1 MALRNSKG
9 LLVRWSAL
17 APVGLIAVFLIGAAR
32 AADQQ
37 VAQAGAARA
46 RADAVLSIPGRVT
59 MLAAD
64 GNRAAVTT
72 KVKRACA
79 RRIVVWSA
87 PGRRSASIK
96 PGILGCSWDGI
107 TQLAVGDGRVGW
119 IEEGG
124 GNNLEMTV
132 MNARLGGGAAK
143 QIEYETNGDRAGGDP
158 TGDWV
163 GQIFGGGS
171 VLAYN
176 SWSQTCDRPADEQCG
191 ESDPHLHLAG
201 EKLVRIA
208 AGHRLVVV
216 RGPAAYPLTAVG
228 GGRMAI
234 NAAGTVTIR
243 AASGAQVATVD
254 AGGSV
259 RAVALS
265 KTRLAIERTSTLD
278 LYDPATG
285 AAVKSVSL
293 GSAAALRLADI
304 SSRLAL
310 LRGAHRLVVIRL
322 SDGKLISFPLRTGAA
337 ATLVGARLTEAGL
350 FYAYNTRSALPGRIV
365 FESLGKLLARF

>member
-1 MALRNSKG
+1 
-9 LLVRWSAL
+9 
-17 APVGLIAVFLIGAAR
+17 
-32 AADQQ
+32 
-37 VAQAGAARA
+37 
-46 RADAVLSIPGRVT
+46 

-64 GNRAAVTT
+64 GNRVAVTT
-72 KVKRACA
+72 KVKRACS
-79 RRIVVWSA
+79 RRVVVWSA
-87 PGRRSASIK
+87 PGRRSASVK

-132 MNARLGGGAAK
+132 MTAGLGGGAAK

-158 TGDWV
+158 AGDWV

-191 ESDPHLHLAG
+191 DNDPHLHLTG

-208 AGHRLVVV
+208 AGRRLVVA
-216 RGPAAYPLTAVG
+216 RGSAAYPLTAVG

-243 AASGAQVATVD
+243 AASGAQIATVPD
-254 AGGSV
+254 PERTA

-265 KTRLAIERTSTLD
+265 TTRLAIERTSTLD

-285 AAVKSVSL
+285 AAVRALPL
-293 GSAAALRLADI
+293 GSAAALRLADV

-310 LRGAHRLVVIRL
+310 LRGTHRFVLIRF
-322 SDGKLISFPLRTGAA
+322 SDAKLISFPLRTGAA
-337 ATLVGARLTEAGL
+337 ATLVGARLTQAGL
-350 FYAYNTRSALPGRIV
+350 FYAYNTRGASPGRIV
-365 FESLGKLLARF
+365 FEPMGKLLARF